1 MRIDPRCVVTIVFCV
16 AVLTCP
22 PPSLVWQVTYVTG
35 GILEKN
41 KDPVSEDLVVILKG
55 SDEAAVRQLFTDSPD
70 EAQLMLDRKKG
81 AKFQVRSLPF
91 APHGTGSH
99 HQRLLRACACAE
111 AACLTFAPGRAWLQ
125 SFSSSSQSS

>member
-22 PPSLVWQVTYVTG
+22 LPSLVWQVTYVTA

-91 APHGTGSH
+91 PS
-99 HQRLLRACACAE
+99 LRTAQDPTTSGCSVHVRV
-111 AACLTFAPGRAWLQ
+111 PKRRA
-125 SFSSSSQSS
+125 